1 MLNKRP
7 PGFWI
12 AMSLLGMIAGTAF
25 GEAVAV
31 ILPDTATTLRSF
43 FAGSLEFSLGPFRL
57 DLLVMRFAIE
67 EIACRVN
74 LMSFLG
80 LILVG
85 VLYRWF

>member
-12 AMSLLGMIAGTAF
+12 VMSLLGMIAGTAF

-31 ILPDTATTLRSF
+31 ILPDSATTLRSF
-43 FAGSLEFSLGPFRL
+43 FAGTLEFSLGPFRL
-57 DLLVMRFAIE
+57 DLVVMRLALE
-67 EIACRVN
+67 EIGFRVN
-74 LMSFLG
+74 LMSFMG
-80 LILVG
+80 LIMVG

>member
-1 MLNKRP
+1 
-7 PGFWI
+7 
-12 AMSLLGMIAGTAF
+12 MSLLGMMAGTAF

-43 FAGSLEFSLGPFRL
+43 FAGALEFSLGPFRL
-57 DLLVMRFAIE
+57 DLIVMRFRLE
-67 EIACRVN
+67 EIAFRVN

-85 VLYRWF
+85 TLYRWF